1 MKAAVLK
8 QLGQS
13 PVYTEYDDPKANGEG
28 ELVIQVKAAAVKN
41 IDKLRASGTH
51 YASYKEVPVVVGIDG
66 VGILEDGTKV
76 YAQGLTGM
84 LAEKAV
90 VAKNRITI
98 LPNDIDLAVAAALP
112 NAVMGATMALHR
124 AGMKKG
130 DVVLVNGATG
140 VTGQLA
146 VQVAAHYGASKI
158 IITGRNTDVLTKLK
172 GMGADIAISLRQD
185 DDAIIAQ
192 LKEVHKTTPIDIVI
206 DFLWGNPVALILK
219 SLKGGG
225 VHTFTHKVKIVTV
238 GDMAGKDINLDSGTL
253 RSSDITILGS
263 GLGSLSMTDI
273 QQFITTVLPEMFQ
286 LAAAGK
292 LKLDTHTEQLKDIEQ
307 VWDKELESGKRLV
320 IEIN

>member
-8 QLGQS
+8 QLGQP
-13 PVYTEYDDPKANGEG
+13 PVYTEYDDPKANGG
-28 ELVIQVKAAAVKN
+28 EVVIQVKAAAVKN

-172 GMGADIAISLRQD
+172 GMGADIAISLKQD